1 MKKNEKIEMDM
12 KKLLGEVW
20 NNMAVIVLFGVT
32 VALAAMLITQ
42 LFLPKNYEST
52 TKMYVLAKQE
62 SGVVTNGDMEA
73 STALTRDYQEL
84 IRNRTVI
91 EQVIAEKNLNIEY
104 EDFLDKLLILTPTDT
119 RVIYIT
125 VSDEDPYRAAEI
137 ADAVRTAAAENI
149 QQVMNTESV
158 NTVEMANIPSVPE
171 GPSTMKNG
179 ALAGVLGIIFAL
191 AIVFLHSMMDDTIK
205 NQSDVEKYLE
215 LSILGNIPLSKNV
228 KNKRKVR
235 R

>member
-1 MKKNEKIEMDM
+1 M